1 MRTSVK
7 TLIVASAFA
16 AALFGAQ
23 ALMAHQESGGMMGG
37 GSMMSQGGG
46 MKGMMG
52 MMAQMSQMM
61 DTCNKM
67 MQEHHG
73 ESQKSTQGATKKD
86 KKQ

>member
-1 MRTSVK
+1 
-7 TLIVASAFA
+7 
-16 AALFGAQ
+16 
-23 ALMAHQESGGMMGG
+23 
-37 GSMMSQGGG
+37 
-46 MKGMMG
+46 MMG

-73 ESQKSTQGATKKD
+73 ESQKSAQGATEKD